1 MKKIEMFI
9 DENLNEFNDLTC
21 SEVIEYDV
29 NDFDNEIVGYLFKN
43 YRFNYKDI
51 CVYLVKDEN
60 EIWVENM
67 SWLGII

>member
-67 SWLGII
+67 NS

>member
-43 YRFNYKDI
+43 YRFDYKGI
-51 CVYLVKDEN
+51 CVYIVDS

-67 SWLGII
+67 LT